1 MKNSEKLALALKN
14 NTKSVAKLFQEANI
28 EIDEINKEYA
38 LFLIDNEFEIV
49 PYITRDDSSFKGFFL
64 SQNNTI
70 FVGYIGE
77 YNYLCLNFSDIVEQR
92 ISDLENLRD

>member
-28 EIDEINKEYA
+28 ETDEINKEYA
-38 LFLIDNEFEIV
+38 LFLIDNEFEIG
-49 PYITRDDSSFKGFFL
+49 SSFKGFFL

>member
-38 LFLIDNEFEIV
+38 LFLIDNEFEIN
-49 PYITRDDSSFKGFFL
+49 SSFKGFFL

-77 YNYLCLNFSDIVEQR
+77 YNYLCLNFSDIVQQR